1 MITSVQHPSQNLLTQ
16 QRQLQNYSQT
26 SGSFYNIARD
36 LATNGRLHTL
46 WKDQSVVLMRHLPFL
61 GFTISFKDST
71 KKILHQ
77 QHNNE
82 QALSKFFATNIASAG
97 LGTLGSLCLCYPVMQ
112 ASEKV
117 ISPKSRH
124 KYTGLSDC
132 LRRTVTKQGVRGLYN
147 GFVFTG
153 SNCVLKTGI
162 HLGLFDSLMSLNPH
176 RNDFGVVGYGSSLM
190 IAMTTFTISRLIGYP
205 GEILHALIKRNPAT
219 SQIAN
224 LQMHYNFGKKI
235 VKARGI
241 RGLYRGFIPNKML
254 ASRAITFTL
263 MPLLYTKNKEL
274 ITGDCRYSNHLTL

>member
-1 MITSVQHPSQNLLTQ
+1 
-16 QRQLQNYSQT
+16 
-26 SGSFYNIARD
+26 
-36 LATNGRLHTL
+36 
-46 WKDQSVVLMRHLPFL
+46 MRHLPFL
-61 GFTISFKDST
+61 GFTISFKDSA

-77 QHNNE
+77 KPMRE
-82 QALSKFFATNIASAG
+82 EGMARFFGMNILSAG
-97 LGTLGSLCLCYPVMQ
+97 LGTFGSLCLCYPIMQ
-112 ASEKV
+112 ACEKV
-117 ISPKSRH
+117 IAPKTRH
-124 KYTGLSDC
+124 KYTGLSEC
-132 LRRTVTKQGVRGLYN
+132 LRRTVAKQGFPGLYN

-162 HLGLFDSLMSLNPH
+162 HLGLFDSLMSLNPYKH
-176 RNDFGVVGYGSSLM
+176 DYGVIGYGSSYL

-224 LQMHYNFGKKI
+224 LQMHYTFGKKI

-263 MPLLYTKNKEL
+263 MPLLYSKNKEL
-274 ITGDCRYSNHLTL
+274 ITGDCRYSTHLKL